1 MFWNGEH
8 SQDPRPI
15 PPILERIR
23 KVLPEAGTN
32 FEPSDI
38 PTLMQRL
45 KTHPSRLDTNTS
57 SQLQES
63 LVLAEN
69 MGHAFVWERIQQNY
83 WIIHQLQSDIT

>member
-1 MFWNGEH
+1 MFWNGKH
-8 SQDPRPI
+8 SQDPRQI
-15 PPILERIR
+15 PPILERIK

-38 PTLMQRL
+38 PTLMQKL

-63 LVLAEN
+63 LFAYRKYGTCLCLGKNPAELLDN
-69 MGHAFVWERIQQNY
+69 TSVAI
-83 WIIHQLQSDIT
+83 